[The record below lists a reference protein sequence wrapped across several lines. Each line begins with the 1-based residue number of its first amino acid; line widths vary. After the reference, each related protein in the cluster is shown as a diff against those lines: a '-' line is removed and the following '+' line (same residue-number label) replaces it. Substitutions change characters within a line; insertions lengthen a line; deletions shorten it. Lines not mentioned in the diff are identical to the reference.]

1 MRTGFAV
8 FITAVLA
15 LGLGYAT
22 RPFVEWAVNQSV
34 GGQKVQCVAGGAV
47 CVGQPVSTAFGYGI
61 DDRIGGVL
69 DVRCGPPVRDGS
81 QGNLNPFELMS
92 ENCAEAQY
100 RVAFSNG
107 RRLTNV
113 WVDQGLIVQLDD
125 YPRHT
130 IDP

>member
-1 MRTGFAV
+1 M
-8 FITAVLA
+8 
-15 LGLGYAT
+15 
-22 RPFVEWAVNQSV
+22 EWAVNQSA

-69 DVRCGPPVRDGS
+69 NVRCGPSVRS
-81 QGNLNPFELMS
+81 VPQGYLNAYDLMS
-92 ENCAEAQY
+92 QNCAEAQY
-100 RVAFSNG
+100 MIAFSNG